1 MPKRFTARCHLL
13 FLVLALG
20 MPHGAAA
27 AEAAGSTAQRRA
39 ARAYGNGQFKQA
51 QAEFERLARR
61 GDTLAQFN
69 LAMMHVRGEVPHP
82 DLQAARRL
90 LQKASTGESWRASL
104 ALGQMHEQGLLGAP
118 DLPQATRWYTLAAER
133 GSVEGQLAV
142 ATAYYLGRGA
152 PHDPVQAAHWYR
164 EAAKGGDVGAQYL
177 IASMYEQG
185 DGVMLDLRLARYWYD
200 AAARNGDLVA
210 PAKVKE
216 LDAKLAP
223 LPATNLRE
231 QAGS

>member
-1 MPKRFTARCHLL
+1 MSKRFTGRCRFHLL
-13 FLVLALG
+13 DLLLLALALG

-27 AEAAGSTAQRRA
+27 AESAAQQRA
-39 ARAYGNGQFKQA
+39 ARAYSNGQFKQA
-51 QAEFERLARR
+51 QAGFERLARR

-82 DLQAARRL
+82 DMQTARRL
-90 LQKASTGESWRASL
+90 LEKASCGDSWRAPL

-133 GSVEGQLAV
+133 GSVEGQVAL

-152 PHDPVQAAHWYR
+152 PQDPAQAARWYR
-164 EAAKGGDVGAQYL
+164 EAATGGDVGAQYL

-185 DGVMLDLRLARYWYD
+185 DGVALDLRLARYWYD
-200 AAARNGDLVA
+200 AAARSGDVAA

-223 LPATNLRE
+223 AGGP
-231 QAGS
+231 AGS